1 MRYALENISTPPTV
15 SELCTLLV
23 FLLDVI
29 PLVRQPEVNC
39 FEVFRNLKSNNS
51 YCDYLK

>member
-1 MRYALENISTPPTV
+1 MGTRYPLENVSTPPTI

-29 PLVRQPEVNC
+29 PLVRLGLTTTAQ
-39 FEVFRNLKSNNS
+39 
-51 YCDYLK
+51 